1 MITFFV
7 ALCFTEFSMRLPK
20 AGSVYFY
27 SYATIGELCGFI
39 VGWTMILE
47 HTIGVAI
54 AAKAWSQYLG
64 HISNNSLPKYS
75 ALINP
80 FIWLKKFNQ
89 VFDRACWMLN
99 ICNAFWKY
107 GFFFKVVPLE
117 MLSNTCPSTHSLIQI
132 FYPVWCINVLWKM
145 HHANKY
151 CAMDHVCF
159 QQKQTQIIKYDSEWL
174 NIKPRV

>member
-1 MITFFV
+1 MITFIV

-99 ICNAFWKY
+99 ICNAFSKYSFFLKQSRWKCY
-107 GFFFKVVPLE
+107 LILVPVHILLFKY
-117 MLSNTCPSTHSLIQI
+117 SIQ
-132 FYPVWCINVLWKM
+132 
-145 HHANKY
+145 
-151 CAMDHVCF
+151 
-159 QQKQTQIIKYDSEWL
+159 YD
-174 NIKPRV
+174 V

>member
-1 MITFFV
+1 
-7 ALCFTEFSMRLPK
+7 MRLPK

-80 FIWLKKFNQ
+80 FIWLKEFNQ
-89 VFDRACWMLN
+89 VFYRACWMLN
-99 ICNAFWKY
+99 ICNAFSKY
-107 GFFFKVVPLE
+107 GFFLK
-117 MLSNTCPSTHSLIQI
+117 
-132 FYPVWCINVLWKM
+132 
-145 HHANKY
+145 
-151 CAMDHVCF
+151 
-159 QQKQTQIIKYDSEWL
+159 
-174 NIKPRV
+174 